1 MDASKSNPPLQISKE
16 PGVSVCIPSF
26 NKAEYL
32 GETIESILCQTYR
45 NFQILVIDNCST
57 DHTHEMIQSKYKQK
71 ILYYRNHRNIGA
83 TANFNRCI
91 SLAQNDLL
99 MILPADDTLLPRFLE
114 RTVEWML
121 KHPAAGLVAT
131 NRYYMDKH
139 SAIRK
144 IDEAFFP
151 GTSVLS
157 REYTIKRILER
168 DGKGV
173 TMPLF
178 RKSCLQAISG
188 FRPDIFF
195 GDVFAWF
202 QIGALFDIVYIN
214 EPLLTWRM
222 GDSGSMV
229 TKAQRDHIYFD
240 HKIYTYT
247 EMFRFLRKHQ
257 ITFVD
262 EKSCF
267 KNLLKH
273 NTAKICSI
281 QYPPSRKKLL
291 SYLKTY
297 FRKRC
302 LHLFSFIQLVQIS
315 MILMFPK
322 EIVKKIYSAAYR
334 LTRT

>member
-1 MDASKSNPPLQISKE
+1 MVTPKSIPPLQISKE

-32 GETIESILCQTYR
+32 GDTIESILCQTYR
-45 NFQILVIDNCST
+45 NFQILVVDNCST
-57 DHTHEMIQSKYKQK
+57 DHTHEMIQSKYRQK
-71 ILYYRNHRNIGA
+71 LLYYQNHRNIGA

-114 RTVEWML
+114 TTVEWMV
-121 KHPAAGLVAT
+121 KHPSAGIVAT

-139 SAIRK
+139 STIRK

-168 DGKGV
+168 DGRGV

-188 FRPDIFF
+188 FRSDIFF
-195 GDVFAWF
+195 GDVFTWF

-229 TKAQRDHIYFD
+229 TKAQRDHIYLD
-240 HKIYTYT
+240 HKIYAYT
-247 EMFRFLRKHQ
+247 EMFRFLKKHQ
-257 ITFVD
+257 ITLVD
-262 EKSCF
+262 EKSYF
-267 KNLLKH
+267 KNLLKY
-273 NTAKICSI
+273 NTPKICSI

-291 SYLKTY
+291 SYLKMY
-297 FRKRC
+297 LRKRC
-302 LHLFSFIQLVQIS
+302 LHLFSFTQLIQIG

-322 EIVKKIYSAAYR
+322 KVVENIYSAACR

>member
-1 MDASKSNPPLQISKE
+1 MDTLELIPSLQISKE

-57 DHTHEMIQSKYKQK
+57 DHTHELIQSKYRQK
-71 ILYYRNHRNIGA
+71 LLYYRNDRNIGA

-99 MILPADDTLLPRFLE
+99 VILPADDTLLPSFLE
-114 RTVEWML
+114 RTVEWMV
-121 KHPAAGLVAT
+121 KYPTAGLVAT
-131 NRYYMDKH
+131 NRYYIDKH
-139 SAIRK
+139 STILK
-144 IDEAFFP
+144 MDEAFFP

-168 DGKGV
+168 DGRGV

-195 GDVFAWF
+195 GDVFTWF

-214 EPLLTWRM
+214 EPLLTWRIE
-222 GDSGSMV
+222 DSGSMV
-229 TKAQRDHIYFD
+229 TKALRNHIYFD
-240 HKIYTYT
+240 HKIYAYT

-262 EKSCF
+262 EKSWF

-273 NTAKICSI
+273 NTSKICSI

-291 SYLKTY
+291 SYLEMYLK
-297 FRKRC
+297 KRC
-302 LHLFSFIQLVQIS
+302 LYLFSFIQLMQIS
-315 MILMFPK
+315 MILIFPK
-322 EIVKKIYSAAYR
+322 EILKKIYSAAYR